1 MTLPVMRR
9 CRGDVEAMV
18 FLPDY
23 WAERLA
29 MREVPSFI
37 QD

>member
-1 MTLPVMRR
+1 MILPVMRR

-18 FLPDY
+18 FLRDH
-23 WAERLA
+23 WAERPA
-29 MREVPSFI
+29 VCEVPSSI